1 MITYIGLVMN
11 LEVKMKRTL
20 INYLGLLGIV
30 SLISYTLAVIF
41 SPLAYPNYHW
51 MQQAVSDLSAQNAPS
66 RILWNQLSS
75 LYEPCGI
82 VSITMVCVFI
92 QKKLNKTTRVGI
104 YLFALMNWLS
114 CIGYTMFPLSTNGNG
129 GTFQDVMHVYVVTVL
144 VVLFSIVSLIMIG
157 VGSMRL
163 FRLHTLAFGAFMT
176 LALMFLGAI
185 GTNVVPHEFFGIFER
200 FSVFSVTIFNAI
212 LGIYLFNNFKGE

>member
-1 MITYIGLVMN
+1 MIIFIGLAMN
-11 LEVKMKRTL
+11 LEIKMKRTL
-20 INYLGLLGIV
+20 INYLGLLGVV
-30 SLISYTLAVIF
+30 SLISYTFAVIF
-41 SPLAYPNYHW
+41 SPFAYPNYHW

-75 LYEPCGI
+75 LYAPCGI
-82 VSITMVCVFI
+82 VSITMVCVYI
-92 QKKLNKTTRVGI
+92 QKRLNKTTRVGI

-129 GTFQDVMHVYVVTVL
+129 GTFQDVMHIYVVTVL
-144 VVLFSIVSLIMIG
+144 VVLFSVVSLIMVG

-163 FRLHTLAFGAFMT
+163 SRLRTLSLWSFTM

-185 GTNVVPHEFFGIFER
+185 GTNVAPDEFFGIFER